1 MMKSDISNYRKSYL
15 KGFLSKNGIFDN
27 PLKLFN
33 KWFDEI
39 SDTNL
44 EIEIN
49 AMTLSTIDNDGFPR
63 NRVVL
68 LKYFSEEGFIFFT
81 NYNSNKAKS
90 ILSNNKVSLSFFWEQ
105 MERQIIIKGSA
116 FKTSDDVSENYFNSR
131 PLGSKIGA
139 LVSAK
144 QSSVIPSRSFLE
156 NKFEKI
162 KKQFENSQISRPLN
176 WGGFIVKPIEYE
188 FWQGRENRLHDRIRY
203 INKDSKWIIER
214 LSP

>member
-15 KGFLSKNGIFDN
+15 KGFLSENEIFDN

-39 SDTNL
+39 SDTTL

-68 LKYFSEEGFIFFT
+68 LKYFSEEGFVFFT

-105 MERQIIIKGSA
+105 MERQIIIKGRA

>member
-1 MMKSDISNYRKSYL
+1 MKSDISNYRKSYL
-15 KGFLSKNGIFDN
+15 KGSLSENGIFDN

-39 SDTNL
+39 SDTAL

-68 LKYFSEEGFIFFT
+68 LKYLSEEGFIFFT

-105 MERQIIIKGSA
+105 MERQIIIKGRA
-116 FKTSDDVSENYFNSR
+116 FKTSNDVSENYFNSR

-156 NKFEKI
+156 DEFEKI
-162 KKQFENSQISRPLN
+162 KKKFENSQISRPLN

-203 INKDSKWIIER
+203 IKKGGKWITER

>member
-1 MMKSDISNYRKSYL
+1 MKSDISDYRKSYL
-15 KGFLSKNGIFDN
+15 KGFLSENEIFDN

-33 KWFDEI
+33 KWFDQI
-39 SDTNL
+39 SENNL

-68 LKYFSEEGFIFFT
+68 LKYFSDEGFTFFT

-90 ILSNNKVSLSFFWEQ
+90 ILNNNKVSLSFFWEK
-105 MERQIIIKGSA
+105 MERQIIIKGKA
-116 FKTSDDVSENYFNSR
+116 FKTSDDISDKYFNSR

-139 LVSAK
+139 LVSSH

-156 NKFEKI
+156 DEFKKI
-162 KKQFENSQISRPLN
+162 KKQFENTNISRPIN

-203 INKDSKWIIER
+203 NKKDNKWIIER

>member
-15 KGFLSKNGIFDN
+15 KGFLSKNEIFDN

-39 SDTNL
+39 SDTTL

-105 MERQIIIKGSA
+105 MERQIIIKGRA

>member
-15 KGFLSKNGIFDN
+15 KGFLSENEIFDN

-39 SDTNL
+39 SDTTL

-105 MERQIIIKGSA
+105 MERQIIIKGRA

-203 INKDSKWIIER
+203 IKKGGKWITER

>member
-39 SDTNL
+39 SDTTL

-105 MERQIIIKGSA
+105 MERQIIIKGRA

-156 NKFEKI
+156 DEFKKI
-162 KKQFENSQISRPLN
+162 KKKFENSQISRPLN

-203 INKDSKWIIER
+203 IKKGGKWITER

>member
-1 MMKSDISNYRKSYL
+1 MKSDISDYRKSYL
-15 KGFLSKNGIFDN
+15 KGFLSESEIFEN

-39 SDTNL
+39 SVNNL

-68 LKYFSEEGFIFFT
+68 LKYFSDEGFTFFT

-90 ILSNNKVSLSFFWEQ
+90 ILIDNKVSLSFFWEK
-105 MERQIIIKGSA
+105 MERQIIIKGRA
-116 FKTSDDVSENYFNSR
+116 FKTTDDISDKYFNSR

-139 LVSAK
+139 LVSSN

-156 NKFEKI
+156 DEFKKI
-162 KKQFENSQISRPLN
+162 KKQFENSKISRPLN

-203 INKDSKWIIER
+203 NQKDNKWIIER

>member
-1 MMKSDISNYRKSYL
+1 MKSDISDYRKSYL
-15 KGFLSKNGIFDN
+15 KGFLSENEIFDN

-39 SDTNL
+39 SENNL

-68 LKYFSEEGFIFFT
+68 LKYFSDEGFTFFT

-90 ILSNNKVSLSFFWEQ
+90 ILNNNKVSLSFFWEK
-105 MERQIIIKGSA
+105 MERQIIIKGRA
-116 FKTSDDVSENYFNSR
+116 FKTTDDISDKYFKSR

-139 LVSAK
+139 LVSSN

-156 NKFEKI
+156 DEFKKI
-162 KKQFENSQISRPLN
+162 KKQFENTNISRPTN

-203 INKDSKWIIER
+203 NQKDNKWIIER

>member
-1 MMKSDISNYRKSYL
+1 MKSDISDYRRSYL
-15 KGFLSKNGIFDN
+15 KGFLSESEIFEN

-39 SDTNL
+39 SENNF

-68 LKYFSEEGFIFFT
+68 LKYFSDEGFTFFT

-90 ILSNNKVSLSFFWEQ
+90 ILINNKVSLSFFWEK

-116 FKTSDDVSENYFNSR
+116 FKTSKDISNSYFNSR

-139 LVSAK
+139 LVSSN

-156 NKFEKI
+156 DEFKKI
-162 KKQFENSQISRPLN
+162 KKQLENSKISRPHN

-203 INKDSKWIIER
+203 NQKDNKWIIER

>member
-15 KGFLSKNGIFDN
+15 KGFLSENEIFDN

-39 SDTNL
+39 SDTTL

-105 MERQIIIKGSA
+105 MERQIIIKGRA

-156 NKFEKI
+156 DEFERI
-162 KKQFENSQISRPLN
+162 KKKFENSQISRPLN

-203 INKDSKWIIER
+203 IKKGGKWITER

>member
-15 KGFLSKNGIFDN
+15 KGFLSKNEIFDN

-68 LKYFSEEGFIFFT
+68 LKYYSEEGFIFFT

-203 INKDSKWIIER
+203 IKKGSKWITER

>member
-1 MMKSDISNYRKSYL
+1 MRSDISNYRKSYL
-15 KGFLSKNGIFDN
+15 KGFLLEHEVLEN

-39 SDTNL
+39 SETNL

-68 LKYFSEEGFIFFT
+68 LKYFSDEGFTFFT

-90 ILSNNKVSLSFFWEQ
+90 ILKNNKVSLSFFWEK

-116 FKTSDDVSENYFNSR
+116 FKTSKDISNSYFNSR

-139 LVSAK
+139 LVSSN

-156 NKFEKI
+156 DEFEKI
-162 KKQFENSQISRPLN
+162 KKQFENRHISRPLN

-203 INKDSKWIIER
+203 KKKDSKWIIER

>member
-1 MMKSDISNYRKSYL
+1 MKSDISNYRKSYL
-15 KGFLSKNGIFDN
+15 KGFLSENEIFDN

-39 SDTNL
+39 SDTTL

-105 MERQIIIKGSA
+105 MERQIIIKGKA
-116 FKTSDDVSENYFNSR
+116 FKTSDNVSENYFNSR

-156 NKFEKI
+156 DEFEKI

-203 INKDSKWIIER
+203 IKKGGKWITER

>member
-1 MMKSDISNYRKSYL
+1 MKSDISDYRKSYL
-15 KGFLSKNGIFDN
+15 KGFLSENEIFDN

-39 SDTNL
+39 SENNL

-68 LKYFSEEGFIFFT
+68 LKYFSDKGFTFFT

-90 ILSNNKVSLSFFWEQ
+90 ILNNNKVSLSFFWEK
-105 MERQIIIKGSA
+105 MERQIIIKGRA
-116 FKTSDDVSENYFNSR
+116 FKTTDDVSDKYFNSR

-139 LVSAK
+139 LVSSN

-156 NKFEKI
+156 DEFKKI
-162 KKQFENSQISRPLN
+162 KKQFENTNISRPSN

-203 INKDSKWIIER
+203 NKKDNKWIIER

>member
-1 MMKSDISNYRKSYL
+1 MKSDISDYRKSYL
-15 KGFLSKNGIFDN
+15 KGFLSENEIFDN

-39 SDTNL
+39 SENNL

-68 LKYFSEEGFIFFT
+68 LKYFSDEGFTFFT

-90 ILSNNKVSLSFFWEQ
+90 ILNNNKVSLSFFWEK
-105 MERQIIIKGSA
+105 MERQIIIKGRA
-116 FKTSDDVSENYFNSR
+116 FKTTDDISDKYFKSR

-139 LVSAK
+139 LVSSN

-156 NKFEKI
+156 DEFKKI
-162 KKQFENSQISRPLN
+162 KKQFENTNITRPIN

-203 INKDSKWIIER
+203 NKKDNKWIIER

>member
-15 KGFLSKNGIFDN
+15 KGFLSKNEIFDN

-39 SDTNL
+39 SDTTL

>member
-1 MMKSDISNYRKSYL
+1 MKSDLSNYRKSYL
-15 KGFLSKNGIFDN
+15 KGFLSENEIFDN

-39 SDTNL
+39 SDTTL

-105 MERQIIIKGSA
+105 MERQIIIKGRA

-156 NKFEKI
+156 DEFEKI

-203 INKDSKWIIER
+203 VKKGGKWITER

>member
-1 MMKSDISNYRKSYL
+1 MKSDISNYRKSYL
-15 KGFLSKNGIFDN
+15 KGFLLEHEVLEN

-39 SDTNL
+39 SETNL

-68 LKYFSEEGFIFFT
+68 LKYFSDEGFTFFT

-90 ILSNNKVSLSFFWEQ
+90 ILKNNKVSLSFFWEK

-116 FKTSDDVSENYFNSR
+116 FKTSKDISNSYFNSR

-139 LVSAK
+139 LVSSN

-156 NKFEKI
+156 DEFEKI
-162 KKQFENSQISRPLN
+162 KKQFKNCHISRPLN

-203 INKDSKWIIER
+203 KKKDSKWIIER

>member
-1 MMKSDISNYRKSYL
+1 MKSDISDYRKSYL
-15 KGFLSKNGIFDN
+15 KGFLSESEIFEN

-39 SDTNL
+39 SENNL

-68 LKYFSEEGFIFFT
+68 LKYFSDEGFTFFT

-90 ILSNNKVSLSFFWEQ
+90 ISINNKVSLSFFWEK
-105 MERQIIIKGSA
+105 MERQIIIKGRA
-116 FKTSDDVSENYFNSR
+116 FKTTDDISDKYFNSR

-139 LVSAK
+139 LVSSN

-156 NKFEKI
+156 DEFKKI
-162 KKQFENSQISRPLN
+162 KKQFENSKISRPLN

-203 INKDSKWIIER
+203 NQKDNKWIIER

>member
-15 KGFLSKNGIFDN
+15 KGFLSENEIFDN

-39 SDTNL
+39 SDTTL

-105 MERQIIIKGSA
+105 MERQIIIKGKA

-156 NKFEKI
+156 DEFEKI
-162 KKQFENSQISRPLN
+162 KKKFENSQISRPRN

-203 INKDSKWIIER
+203 IKKGGKWITER

>member
-1 MMKSDISNYRKSYL
+1 MKSDISNYRKSYL
-15 KGFLSKNGIFDN
+15 KGFLSENEIFDN

-39 SDTNL
+39 SDTTL

-68 LKYFSEEGFIFFT
+68 LKYFSEKGFIFFT

-105 MERQIIIKGSA
+105 MERQIIIKGKA
-116 FKTSDDVSENYFNSR
+116 FKTSDNLSENYFNSR

-156 NKFEKI
+156 DEFEKI

-203 INKDSKWIIER
+203 IKKDSNWITER

>member
-15 KGFLSKNGIFDN
+15 KGFLSKNEIFDN

-68 LKYFSEEGFIFFT
+68 LKYYSEEGFIFFT

-105 MERQIIIKGSA
+105 MERQIIIKGRA
-116 FKTSDDVSENYFNSR
+116 FKTSDEVSENYFNSR

-203 INKDSKWIIER
+203 IKKGSKWITER

>member
-1 MMKSDISNYRKSYL
+1 MKSDISNYRKSYL
-15 KGFLSKNGIFDN
+15 KGFLSKNQIFDN

-68 LKYFSEEGFIFFT
+68 LKYFSEVGFIFFT

>member
-1 MMKSDISNYRKSYL
+1 MKSDLSNYRKSYL
-15 KGFLSKNGIFDN
+15 RGNLSENEIFDN

-33 KWFDEI
+33 KWFDEV
-39 SDTNL
+39 SKNNL

-68 LKYFSEEGFIFFT
+68 LKYFSEDGFTFFT
-81 NYNSNKAKS
+81 NYNSNKSIS
-90 ILSNNKVSLSFFWEQ
+90 ILNNNKVSISFFWEK
-105 MERQIIIKGSA
+105 MERQIIIKGRA
-116 FKTSDDVSENYFNSR
+116 FKTTDDTSDKYFNSR

-139 LVSAK
+139 LVSSN

-156 NKFEKI
+156 DEFRKI
-162 KKQFENSQISRPLN
+162 KKQFENINISRPIN

-203 INKDSKWIIER
+203 NKKDNKWIIER

>member
-1 MMKSDISNYRKSYL
+1 MKSDISVYRKSYL
-15 KGFLSKNGIFDN
+15 KGFLSESEIFEN

-39 SDTNL
+39 SVNNL

-68 LKYFSEEGFIFFT
+68 LKYFSDEGFTFFT

-90 ILSNNKVSLSFFWEQ
+90 ILINNKVSLSFFWEK
-105 MERQIIIKGSA
+105 MERQIIIKGRA
-116 FKTSDDVSENYFNSR
+116 FKTTDDISDKYFNSR

-139 LVSAK
+139 LVSSN
-144 QSSVIPSRSFLE
+144 QSSVIPSRSF
-156 NKFEKI
+156 F
-162 KKQFENSQISRPLN
+162 R
-176 WGGFIVKPIEYE
+176 
-188 FWQGRENRLHDRIRY
+188 R
-203 INKDSKWIIER
+203 
-214 LSP
+214 

>member
-15 KGFLSKNGIFDN
+15 KGFLSKNEIFDN

-39 SDTNL
+39 SDTTL

-156 NKFEKI
+156 DEFEKI
-162 KKQFENSQISRPLN
+162 KKKFENSQISRPLN

-203 INKDSKWIIER
+203 IKKGGKWITER

>member
-1 MMKSDISNYRKSYL
+1 MKSDISDYRKSYL
-15 KGFLSKNGIFDN
+15 KGFLSENEIFDN

-33 KWFDEI
+33 KWFDQI
-39 SDTNL
+39 SENNL

-68 LKYFSEEGFIFFT
+68 LKYFSDEGFTFFT

-90 ILSNNKVSLSFFWEQ
+90 ILNNNKVSLSFFWEK
-105 MERQIIIKGSA
+105 MERQIIIKGRA
-116 FKTSDDVSENYFNSR
+116 FKTTEDVSDKYFNSR

-139 LVSAK
+139 LVSSN

-156 NKFEKI
+156 DEFKKI
-162 KKQFENSQISRPLN
+162 KKQFENTNIPRPTN

-203 INKDSKWIIER
+203 NQKDNKWIIER

>member
-39 SDTNL
+39 SDTTL

>member
-1 MMKSDISNYRKSYL
+1 MKSDISNYRKSYS
-15 KGFLSKNGIFDN
+15 KGFLSKNEIFDN

-39 SDTNL
+39 SDTTL

-105 MERQIIIKGSA
+105 MERQIIIKGRA

-144 QSSVIPSRSFLE
+144 QSSVIPSRAFLE

>member
-1 MMKSDISNYRKSYL
+1 MKSDISDYRKSYL
-15 KGFLSKNGIFDN
+15 KGFLSENEIFDN

-33 KWFDEI
+33 KWFNEI
-39 SDTNL
+39 SDTTL

>member
-1 MMKSDISNYRKSYL
+1 MMKSDISDYRKSYL
-15 KGFLSKNGIFDN
+15 KGFLSENEIFDN

-39 SDTNL
+39 SVNNL

-68 LKYFSEEGFIFFT
+68 LKYFSDEGFTFFT

-90 ILSNNKVSLSFFWEQ
+90 ILNNNKVSLSFFWEK
-105 MERQIIIKGSA
+105 MERQIIIKGRA
-116 FKTSDDVSENYFNSR
+116 FKTTDDISDNYFNSR

-139 LVSAK
+139 LVSSN

-156 NKFEKI
+156 NEFKKI
-162 KKQFENSQISRPLN
+162 KKQYENTNISRPIN
-176 WGGFIVKPIEYE
+176 WGGFIVKPIQYE

-203 INKDSKWIIER
+203 NKKDNKWIIER

>member
-1 MMKSDISNYRKSYL
+1 MKLDISDYRKSYL
-15 KGFLSKNGIFDN
+15 KGFLSENEIFDH

-33 KWFDEI
+33 KWFDQI
-39 SDTNL
+39 SENNL

-68 LKYFSEEGFIFFT
+68 LKYFSDEGFTFFT

-90 ILSNNKVSLSFFWEQ
+90 ILNNNKVSLSFFWEK
-105 MERQIIIKGSA
+105 MERQIIIKGKA
-116 FKTSDDVSENYFNSR
+116 FKTSDDISDKYFNSR

-139 LVSAK
+139 LVSSN

-156 NKFEKI
+156 DEFKKI
-162 KKQFENSQISRPLN
+162 KKQFENTNISRPIN

-203 INKDSKWIIER
+203 NKKDNKWIIER

>member
-1 MMKSDISNYRKSYL
+1 MKSDISDYRKSYL
-15 KGFLSKNGIFDN
+15 KGFLSENEIFDN

-39 SDTNL
+39 SENNL

-68 LKYFSEEGFIFFT
+68 LKYFSDEGFTFFT

-90 ILSNNKVSLSFFWEQ
+90 ILNNNKVSLSFFWEK
-105 MERQIIIKGSA
+105 MERQIIIKGRA
-116 FKTSDDVSENYFNSR
+116 FKTTDDISDKYFKSR

-139 LVSAK
+139 LVSSN

-156 NKFEKI
+156 DEFKKI
-162 KKQFENSQISRPLN
+162 KKQFENTNISRPIN

-203 INKDSKWIIER
+203 NKKDNKWIIER

>member
-1 MMKSDISNYRKSYL
+1 MKSDISDYRKSYL
-15 KGFLSKNGIFDN
+15 KGFLSESEIFEN

-39 SDTNL
+39 SVNNL

-68 LKYFSEEGFIFFT
+68 LKYFSDEGFTFFT

-90 ILSNNKVSLSFFWEQ
+90 ILINNKVSLSFFWEK
-105 MERQIIIKGSA
+105 MERQIIVKGRA
-116 FKTSDDVSENYFNSR
+116 FKTTDDISDKYFNSR

-139 LVSAK
+139 LVSSN

-156 NKFEKI
+156 DEFKKI
-162 KKQFENSQISRPLN
+162 KKQFENSKISRPLN

-203 INKDSKWIIER
+203 NQKDNKWIIER

>member
-15 KGFLSKNGIFDN
+15 KGFLSKNEIFDN

-68 LKYFSEEGFIFFT
+68 LKYYSEEGFIFFT

-105 MERQIIIKGSA
+105 MERQIIIKGRA
-116 FKTSDDVSENYFNSR
+116 FKTSDEVSENYFNSR

>member
-1 MMKSDISNYRKSYL
+1 MKSDISDYRKSYL
-15 KGFLSKNGIFDN
+15 KGFLSENEIFDN

-39 SDTNL
+39 SENNP

-68 LKYFSEEGFIFFT
+68 LKYFSDEGFTFFT

-90 ILSNNKVSLSFFWEQ
+90 ILNNNKVSLSFFWEK
-105 MERQIIIKGSA
+105 MERQIIIKGRA
-116 FKTSDDVSENYFNSR
+116 FKTTDDISDKYFKSR

-139 LVSAK
+139 LVSSN

-156 NKFEKI
+156 DEFKKI
-162 KKQFENSQISRPLN
+162 KKQFENTNISRPIN

-203 INKDSKWIIER
+203 NKKDNKWIIER